1 MKFVYMVLVL
11 SLASLLQWILII
23 MAMIL
28 GTIGISFIWMCSE
41 IIILVDDVE
50 RYIETNNEIL

>member
-1 MKFVYMVLVL
+1 MVLVL